1 MALIDDPNEVASLL
15 KHMEAQL
22 PIPAQVTPEVRQML
36 RAQKVVIPAN
46 RRVKIEHVFYAG
58 DEGGIVCGLAF
69 PGASREAVVISLTH
83 LRIAA
88 THPLANAIRD
98 YQRTRVHKL
107 SHSR

>member
-1 MALIDDPNEVASLL
+1 MALIDDPSAVASLL
-15 KHMEAQL
+15 KQMEAHL
-22 PIPAQVTPEVRQML
+22 PILAEVTPEVRQML
-36 RAQKVVIPAN
+36 RAQKVLIPAS
-46 RRVKIEHVFYAG
+46 RRVKIEHVSYAG

-88 THPLANAIRD
+88 AHPLADAIRD

-107 SHSR
+107 RQGR